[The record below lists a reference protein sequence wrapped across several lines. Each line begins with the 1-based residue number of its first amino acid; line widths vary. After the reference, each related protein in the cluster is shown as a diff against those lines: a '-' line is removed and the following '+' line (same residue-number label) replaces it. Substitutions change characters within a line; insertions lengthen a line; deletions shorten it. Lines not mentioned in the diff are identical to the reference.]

1 MIDPLE
7 VIEKLEQGGHKGLTY
22 PEQLFIVEV
31 FKAAAKTQNEELM
44 KVVLMI
50 QISISGLIN
59 AIQIYFVS
67 EITDLKELLV
77 VFVGLMVID

>member
-7 VIEKLEQGGHKGLTY
+7 VIEKLEQGGHKELTY

-50 QISISGLIN
+50 QKAHLD
-59 AIQIYFVS
+59 YCYK
-67 EITDLKELLV
+67 LKKR
-77 VFVGLMVID
+77 GRPRK